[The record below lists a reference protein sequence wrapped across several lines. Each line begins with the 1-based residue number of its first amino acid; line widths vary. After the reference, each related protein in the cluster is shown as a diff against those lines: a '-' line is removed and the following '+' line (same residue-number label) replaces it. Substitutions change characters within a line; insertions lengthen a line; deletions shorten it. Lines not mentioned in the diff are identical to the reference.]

1 MGEDEGGGFGQFE
14 LGVGFAGCE
23 FEVVLELGAE
33 AVGVE
38 GFGDVVRD
46 VGWGG
51 RPGMPGGFVRD

>member
-14 LGVGFAGCE
+14 LGVGFAGGE
-23 FEVVLELGAE
+23 FEVVFKASAE
-33 AVGVE
+33 GVGVE

-51 RPGMPGGFVRD
+51 GPGVAGWLVGD